1 MAINYQYCKSR
12 REIDEVTRELRRAGY
27 NIIAYGNSLRELERG
42 GEIIVIEIKRR

>member
-12 REIDEVTRELRRAGY
+12 REIDEVTRELRRSGY
-27 NIIAYGNSLRELERG
+27 NIITYGSRVRELERG